1 MKKASPFASPFERQ
15 RAMAASR
22 AAEIIC
28 PDDSAS
34 NLSWRL
40 VSDGGDPQPE
50 AVFPPAAPAP
60 AASVFPPAK
69 PPPARKVSVEADD
82 EAEVPPSDPKL
93 FMPKEP
99 MSQVPAS
106 SSAAPATQAARGL
119 LDSAQQQSERIAQQ
133 KARAKKKGH
142 KGVRWGQMAGS
153 NAQNFQL
160 PPFVQQVGAK
170 SDERSVLVIDSR
182 DRRIQSPFQGWL
194 VDEILVNAQSGVNL
208 LSDRQLVR
216 SPNMGYHMN
225 LFYMKMINGY
235 KIILVGSMTS
245 YGTVPCARWD
255 EATGKVMAHKAFQPF
270 RWPMMTDESPT
281 WVDVKVK
288 VEGDLLLHLELRGYR
303 SDQDMTVQMNYLNDM
318 VVANFNE
325 TLFVP
330 SCIVT
335 IFQGWR
341 VIATSFEVGGRLYAC
356 SDGGRVVAL
365 DYPLCHFEFRM
376 TAASS
381 ADSIGMDAD
390 RIEFRFRSAGDALDL
405 SCSQIVAPATW
416 LVVSRVSGPTLI
428 KNAHWCR
435 QHYARIE
442 GPDQTM
448 QLSQLAGIHA
458 HWTASIEAASEDET
472 GPRVGAVEVGSH
484 ASNVHLTCE
493 SPLFKAPKVLV
504 PMDALALQAHDVSK
518 EQKTIVL
525 PPVTGGPSVVPAD
538 TAAGLLKSLT
548 GPQTPGLTVASKIN
562 VEISMTEPG
571 QAPAAHDEAA
581 GSIAVQRRSL
591 EARERESLS
600 SAAVTPQAFLDHVS
614 GAVRDFRDSSSA
626 SGPIGQPVSFAPTP
640 RVEEC

>member
-1 MKKASPFASPFERQ
+1 
-15 RAMAASR
+15 
-22 AAEIIC
+22 
-28 PDDSAS
+28 
-34 NLSWRL
+34 
-40 VSDGGDPQPE
+40 
-50 AVFPPAAPAP
+50 
-60 AASVFPPAK
+60 
-69 PPPARKVSVEADD
+69 
-82 EAEVPPSDPKL
+82 
-93 FMPKEP
+93 

-119 LDSAQQQSERIAQQ
+119 LDSAQQQYERIAQQ

-170 SDERSVLVIDSR
+170 SDERSVLVIDSW

-208 LSDRQLVR
+208 LSDRQLIR

-255 EATGKVMAHKAFQPF
+255 EATGKVMAQKAFQPF

-341 VIATSFEVGGRLYAC
+341 VIATSFEVGGRLARMVEEWWR
-356 SDGGRVVAL
+356 STT
-365 DYPLCHFEFRM
+365 LC
-376 TAASS
+376 
-381 ADSIGMDAD
+381 
-390 RIEFRFRSAGDALDL
+390 
-405 SCSQIVAPATW
+405 AT
-416 LVVSRVSGPTLI
+416 
-428 KNAHWCR
+428 
-435 QHYARIE
+435 
-442 GPDQTM
+442 
-448 QLSQLAGIHA
+448 
-458 HWTASIEAASEDET
+458 
-472 GPRVGAVEVGSH
+472 
-484 ASNVHLTCE
+484 
-493 SPLFKAPKVLV
+493 
-504 PMDALALQAHDVSK
+504 
-518 EQKTIVL
+518 
-525 PPVTGGPSVVPAD
+525 
-538 TAAGLLKSLT
+538 
-548 GPQTPGLTVASKIN
+548 
-562 VEISMTEPG
+562 
-571 QAPAAHDEAA
+571 
-581 GSIAVQRRSL
+581 
-591 EARERESLS
+591 LS
-600 SAAVTPQAFLDHVS
+600 SA
-614 GAVRDFRDSSSA
+614 
-626 SGPIGQPVSFAPTP
+626 
-640 RVEEC
+640 